1 MAGSLIKLE
10 EVTLSTAT
18 SSVLLG
24 DDKWDTSYDVY
35 QVIIS
40 DCHTSADNLSLYAR
54 FLVSGS
60 PDTSSN
66 YDYSQKTL
74 RTLEVFGNEAQV
86 NQDKLNFG
94 SIGNAAGE
102 FYMGSFYLFNFNN
115 ASEYSFGTK
124 ENLYGG
130 VSTRGWRSDEET
142 MHTRKFKS
150 GIQIRIV
157 YQKGH
162 SNLRRMGRKQTAT
175 TSPN

>member
-86 NQDKLNFG
+86 NQDKINFG
-94 SIGNAAGE
+94 SLGNATGE
-102 FYMGSFYLFNFNN
+102 FYNGILYLFNFNN
-115 ASEYSFGTK
+115 ASEYSYGTK
-124 ENLYGG
+124 ENIYTNSSGDNKSENGGFVLTETQANDGVQFIVDSGDFASGTFTLYGL
-130 VSTRGWRSDEET
+130 
-142 MHTRKFKS
+142 KK
-150 GIQIRIV
+150 
-157 YQKGH
+157 
-162 SNLRRMGRKQTAT
+162 
-175 TSPN
+175 